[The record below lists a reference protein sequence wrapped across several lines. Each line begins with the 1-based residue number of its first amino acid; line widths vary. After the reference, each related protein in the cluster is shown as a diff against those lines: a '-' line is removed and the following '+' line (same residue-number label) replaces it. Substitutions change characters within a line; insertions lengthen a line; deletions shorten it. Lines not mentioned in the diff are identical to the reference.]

1 VSVRRDRLAERLVL
15 AIVLLTVVS
24 GAGAASFPHEYDWSY
39 VLELEN
45 GVSLGLYKVMDTNPY
60 VFRQPGGRID
70 RVIRSG
76 RAPWARFI
84 AENPGVYVVAGVYPE
99 DDASLVLDETTRLVF
114 AYLNEENGTST
125 EIESSDIILRRLI
138 RSHPPEMRL
147 FDPKVRPLVLSDD
160 AVQFDRSDAGGFKL
174 YIRFDE
180 LPGGSMYGY
189 EVPDQVYLL
198 KGGERIAEAR

>member
-1 VSVRRDRLAERLVL
+1 MSVHHHRLAERL
-15 AIVLLTVVS
+15 ILTVVLLALVS
-24 GAGAASFPHEYDWSY
+24 GPGAASFPHDFDWSY
-39 VLELEN
+39 VLELEG
-45 GVSLGLYKVMDTNPY
+45 GVTLGLYKVMDTNPY
-60 VFRQPGGRID
+60 VFRSPGGRID

-99 DDASLVLDETTRLVF
+99 DGASLVLDETTRFVF
-114 AYLNEENGTST
+114 AYSDEEDGTSS
-125 EIESSDIILRRLI
+125 EIESSDIIMRRLI
-138 RSHPPEMRL
+138 TSHPPEMRL
-147 FDPKVRPLVLSDD
+147 FDPEMHPLVLSGD
-160 AVQFDRSDAGGFKL
+160 ATQFDRSDAGGFKL

-180 LPGGSMYGY
+180 LPGGSTYGY